1 MKKMLLLLQPE
12 RQDVKIVNWLVVL
25 DIRYK
30 IPTTTTMTL
39 MRIYLETTV
48 LHLPPRPQEET
59 KLLPDLRQQK
69 QKQTVLRGKTIVQ
82 RW

>member
-1 MKKMLLLLQPE
+1 
-12 RQDVKIVNWLVVL
+12 VL
-25 DIRYK
+25 DTLYK
-30 IPTTTTMTL
+30 IPTTTTTTTTL

-59 KLLPDLRQQK
+59 KLRPDLRQPKQK